1 MIDPF
6 VLLAPVLLLAV
17 VALLH
22 FVGCDWVFGLHS
34 TTVAVPIAFEQIA
47 QNQSPPNSTG
57 VTTLSAMFNKST
69 NNGDLIIVALKW
81 GGTATP
87 TVKDGNDNVY
97 TPLGTPVSWS
107 AGNAKRAQLFYS
119 VADGTKTTLTATLSQ
134 ASTAQ
139 IRLCMCEY
147 SEVYTASPIEGSPMS
162 NTGSGPNLSCG
173 SLDVTAQNMVWAV
186 AFADDGQLALSQGS
200 SFALRAPASVN
211 DNPYTLVEDILEA
224 PNTGNY
230 FADGA
235 NTDTSPTINWVML
248 MVSVVSNINA

>member
-34 TTVAVPIAFEQIA
+34 TTTITPIAFEQIA
-47 QNQSPPNSTG
+47 QNQSPPNSAG
-57 VTTLSAMFNKST
+57 NTTLSQTFNNST
-69 NNGDLIIVALKW
+69 TKGDLILVALKW

-87 TVKDGNDNVY
+87 TVQDAKNNVY
-97 TPLGTPVSWS
+97 TPIGTPVSWS
-107 AGNAKRAQLFYS
+107 VGGAKQAQLFYG

-173 SLDVTAQNMVWAV
+173 PLDVTAQNMVWAV

-200 SFALRAPASVN
+200 TFTLRAPAFAT
-211 DNPYTLVEDILEA
+211 DNPYTLVEDEQA
-224 PNTGNY
+224 SSTGSY
-230 FADGA
+230 SADGQ
-235 NTDTSPTINWVML
+235 NTNTSPTINWVML
-248 MVSVVSNINA
+248 MVSVVSTINA